1 MEINGIYMYGIY
13 LYANNKHI
21 FHFQNPVLKF
31 CQNGKYQEARL
42 SNTQD
47 QMMSAHHSSL
57 GPVSVSRGLISPF
70 SLSKFLSRSSPFS
83 LYMSSMHVHDLLINE
98 SSLCLQR
105 GWHKASWV
113 FSVQIFPCPSVIST
127 VLSNVALSHLW
138 TPSLFVVARS
148 NLHRPLCLLFCLSY

>member
-13 LYANNKHI
+13 LYANNKHT

-57 GPVSVSRGLISPF
+57 GPVSVSRGFISPF

-105 GWHKASWV
+105 G
-113 FSVQIFPCPSVIST
+113 
-127 VLSNVALSHLW
+127 
-138 TPSLFVVARS
+138 
-148 NLHRPLCLLFCLSY
+148 